1 MPRGSR
7 TRAVLACMFLA
18 SVLHAADCVQD
29 NRTDKKAGIV
39 VADFSITGTQTL
51 GSDEL
56 NRIVG
61 ELTGS
66 CFDDDSDE
74 MGERVRAFFQDRGY
88 FTAEVKTI
96 HLKPLDPLGIP
107 KPVKMEAEVIEGPR
121 YKVEE
126 ITFVNNHAF
135 GADKLRQEF
144 PLKAGDWFER
154 GKVASGLQG
163 LRKLYGTDGF
173 LDWMAIP
180 ETRPGSNAVMNLQVS
195 LEEGPQYHMG
205 KLGIIADKELGNRL
219 QVEWKL
225 TEGEVYDN
233 TYIDQFIE
241 TNRDLLP
248 AEFGPKDI
256 VVTKNCPTAL
266 VDVRLV
272 LDASK
277 ESGWEMPKNVL
288 CEDKGGQK

>member
-1 MPRGSR
+1 MPRGR
-7 TRAVLACMFLA
+7 RARAVLACMFLA

-51 GSDEL
+51 GSAEL

-88 FTAEVKTI
+88 FTAEVKSV
-96 HLKPLDPLGIP
+96 HLKALDPLGVP
-107 KPVKMEAEVIEGPR
+107 KPVKMEAEVAEGPR
-121 YKVEE
+121 YKVGE
-126 ITFVNNHAF
+126 ITFVNSHAF
-135 GADKLRQEF
+135 SAEKLRQEF

-163 LRKLYGTDGF
+163 LRKLYFTDGF

-180 ETRPGSNAVMNLQVS
+180 ETRAGSNAAMSLQVS
-195 LEEGPQYHMG
+195 LEEGAQYHMG

-225 TEGEVYDN
+225 AEGAVYDN

-248 AEFGPKDI
+248 GEFGPKDI
-256 VVTKNCPTAL
+256 VVIQNCPRAL

-272 LDASK
+272 VDPNK
-277 ESGWEMPKNVL
+277 ESGSEKPKNIP
-288 CEDKGGQK
+288 CEEKDRAK

>member
-1 MPRGSR
+1 MPRGRR
-7 TRAVLACMFLA
+7 TRAVLAFMFLA
-18 SVLHAADCVQD
+18 SVLHAAGCVQD

-39 VADFSITGTQTL
+39 VADLSITGTQTL

-61 ELTGS
+61 ELTDS

-88 FTAEVKTI
+88 FTAEVKTV

-107 KPVKMEAEVIEGPR
+107 KPVKMEVEVTEGPR
-121 YKVEE
+121 YKVGE
-126 ITFVNNHAF
+126 IRFANNHAF

-154 GKVASGLQG
+154 DKVARGLEG
-163 LRKLYGTDGF
+163 LRKLYCTDGF
-173 LDWMAIP
+173 LDYTAIP
-180 ETRPGSNAVMNLQVS
+180 ETLRGSNATMNLQ
-195 LEEGPQYHMG
+195 LNFEEGAQYHLG
-205 KLGIIADKELGNRL
+205 KLEIIADKELGNRL

-225 TEGEVYDN
+225 AEGAVYDN
-233 TYIDQFIE
+233 TYIDQFVE

-248 AEFGPKDI
+248 SEFGQKDVQ
-256 VVTKNCPTAL
+256 VVRNCPKAL

-272 LDASK
+272 VDASK
-277 ESGWEMPKNVL
+277 ESGSEKPKNIP
-288 CEDKGGQK
+288 CEEKDGPK